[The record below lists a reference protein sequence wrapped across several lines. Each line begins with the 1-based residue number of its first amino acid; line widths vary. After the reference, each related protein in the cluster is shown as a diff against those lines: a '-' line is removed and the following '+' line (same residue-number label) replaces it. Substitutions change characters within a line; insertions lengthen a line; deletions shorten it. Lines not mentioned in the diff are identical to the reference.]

1 MSNHYEL
8 GLAGMGY
15 FRLAT
20 AETAPWEW
28 EVPRSRGGAP
38 TYALGLL
45 TENGD
50 GTVLHG
56 EAHDVLAYV
65 DRLHAHVHQQ
75 LDAVPQ
81 R

>member
-1 MSNHYEL
+1 
-8 GLAGMGY
+8 MGY

-20 AETAPWEW
+20 NETAPWDW
-28 EVPRSRGGAP
+28 ELPRSSGGAT

-56 EAHDVLAYV
+56 EAHEVLAYV

-75 LDAVPQ
+75 LDAVSQ